1 VARFGVQKSD
11 IHHKEDTYGYVFGNV
26 TLVHH
31 NKDQKRPLK
40 SAALVLVNRNLF
52 LKIYGLYNEY
62 KNEDKIIKN
71 NKTSNNLCRR
81 IFDVID
87 SVAYDEK
94 CNAANQLDTI
104 RYVPCIEGALCDGAF
119 HTQQIVQNYQFTYV
133 IEDQKQ
139 PTYLILYISFFFF
152 KLYIHLHKNF

>member
-11 IHHKEDTYGYVFGNV
+11 IHHKDDTYGYVFGNV

-52 LKIYGLYNEY
+52 LKIRGLYNNN

-71 NKTSNNLCRR
+71 NKTSNNLCRP
-81 IFDVID
+81 IFDIID
-87 SVAYDEK
+87 SMAYDEK
-94 CNAANQLDTI
+94 CNDANQLDII

-119 HTQQIVQNYQFTYV
+119 RSSQIVQNYQFTYV

-139 PTYLILYISFFFF
+139 PTY
-152 KLYIHLHKNF
+152 